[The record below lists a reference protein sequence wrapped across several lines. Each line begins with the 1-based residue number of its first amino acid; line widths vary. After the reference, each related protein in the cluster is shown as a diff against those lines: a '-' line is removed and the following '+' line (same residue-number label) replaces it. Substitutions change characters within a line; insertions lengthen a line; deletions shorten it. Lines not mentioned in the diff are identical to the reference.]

1 MSDAFW
7 VQIQIELYYSLLES
21 PVFRVFKDLEPLKL
35 AAAALDILIVGFIIY
50 RLLMLVRGTR
60 GWRIL
65 LGLLVFGALLFL
77 SDVFG
82 LTTVNWILRQAT
94 LLGPVALAILFLPE
108 LRQALEGLTKLSW
121 FPESVTEVGHEK
133 NLDRGSVE
141 EIVGAVA
148 EMARD
153 RIGAIIVIET
163 GGHLDEIAS
172 NGVMLN
178 AKVTTSL
185 LGSIFYGQNPLHD
198 GAVIIRGNSIL
209 AAACRLPLSESK
221 IERNLHMRHRAAL
234 GVTEQNDVIALVVSE
249 ERGSIRVSSGGSLY
263 TIASS
268 VELREFLIKNTT
280 QNDAEASPP
289 RRVWKKEKKELV
301 NK

>member
-1 MSDAFW
+1 MFH
-7 VQIQIELYYSLLES
+7 
-21 PVFRVFKDLEPLKL
+21 DLKSKQL
-35 AAAALDILIVGFIIY
+35 AVTAVDILIVAFLIY
-50 RLLMLVRGTR
+50 KLLMMVRGSR

-65 LGLLVFGALLFL
+65 LGLLVFAAIFFISDYLRL
-77 SDVFG
+77 ST
-82 LTTVNWILRQAT
+82 LHWILEKAV

-108 LRQALEGLTKLSW
+108 LRQALEGLTKISW
-121 FPESVTEVGHEK
+121 FPESVVDAGHEK

-141 EIVGAVA
+141 EIVGAVS

-163 GGHLDEIAS
+163 GGHLDEIAAT
-172 NGVMLN
+172 GVMLN
-178 AKVTTSL
+178 AKITTSL

-198 GAVIIRGNSIL
+198 GAVVVRGNNIL
-209 AAACRLPLSESK
+209 SAACRLPLSESR

-249 ERGSIRVSSGGSLY
+249 EKGSIRVASEGKLQ

-268 VELREFLIKNTT
+268 AELREFLIANTT
-280 QNDAEASPP
+280 RSEEENPP
-289 RRVWKKEKKELV
+289 KRIRKRDKDKKETAGE
-301 NK
+301 

>member
-1 MSDAFW
+1 ML
-7 VQIQIELYYSLLES
+7 VS
-21 PVFRVFKDLEPLKL
+21 PVFHVFKDLDPRSL
-35 AAAALDILIVGFIIY
+35 ATAGLDILIVAFIIY

-65 LGLLVFGALLFL
+65 LGLLVFGGLLFL
-77 SDVFG
+77 SDIFQ
-82 LTTVNWILRQAT
+82 LTTVNWILGKAAV
-94 LLGPVALAILFLPE
+94 LGPVALAILFLPE
-108 LRQALEGLTKLSW
+108 LRQALEGLTKVGW
-121 FPESVTEVGHEK
+121 FPDSVTEVGHEK
-133 NLDRGSVE
+133 NLDRGAVE

-178 AKVTTSL
+178 AKITTSL

-198 GAVIIRGNSIL
+198 GAVVIRGNNIL

-221 IERNLHMRHRAAL
+221 LERNLHMRHRAAL
-234 GVTEQNDVIALVVSE
+234 GVTEQNDVIAIVVSE
-249 ERGSIRVSSGGSLY
+249 EKGSIRVSTEGKL
-263 TIASS
+263 IVISS
-268 VELREFLIKNTT
+268 STDLREFLISNTT
-280 QNDAEASPP
+280 QNEQGTPTH
-289 RRVWKKEKKELV
+289 RRVWKKERKELV
-301 NK
+301 KK

>member
-1 MSDAFW
+1 MDP
-7 VQIQIELYYSLLES
+7 
-21 PVFRVFKDLEPLKL
+21 PVFHVFTNLTPKNLVV
-35 AAAALDILIVGFIIY
+35 AALDILIVAFIIY

-77 SDVFG
+77 SDAFG
-82 LTTVNWILRQAT
+82 LSTVYWILKQAS

-108 LRQALEGLTKLSW
+108 LRQAIEGLTKLTG
-121 FPESVTEVGHEK
+121 FPDSVTEVGHEK

-163 GGHLDEIAS
+163 GGHLDEIAA

-178 AKVTTSL
+178 AKITTSL

-198 GAVIIRGNSIL
+198 GAVVIRGDHIL

-234 GVTEQNDVIALVVSE
+234 GVTEQNDVVAIVVSE
-249 ERGSIRVSSGGSLY
+249 EKGSIRVSSGGKLY
-263 TIASS
+263 PIASS
-268 VELREFLIKNTT
+268 VELREFLITNTT
-280 QNDAEASPP
+280 QNEAAPQSP
-289 RRVWKKEKKELV
+289 RRVWKKERKELV
-301 NK
+301 EK

>member
-1 MSDAFW
+1 MLD
-7 VQIQIELYYSLLES
+7 S
-21 PVFRVFKDLEPLKL
+21 PVFKVFSTYSPQLL
-35 AAAALDILIVGFIIY
+35 ATTALDILIVAFLIY
-50 RLLMLVRGTR
+50 RLLMMVRGSR

-65 LGLLVFGALLFL
+65 LGLLVFAALLFL
-77 SDVFG
+77 SESVGF
-82 LTTVNWILRQAT
+82 TTLHWVLEKAT

-121 FPESVTEVGHEK
+121 FPESVVDAGHEK
-133 NLDRGSVE
+133 NLDRSSVE

-163 GGHLDEIAS
+163 GGHLDEIAAT
-172 NGVMLN
+172 GVMLT

-185 LGSIFYGQNPLHD
+185 LGSIFFGQNPLHD
-198 GAVIIRGNSIL
+198 GAVVIRGNNIL

-234 GVTEQNDVIALVVSE
+234 GVTEQNDVIAIVVSE
-249 ERGSIRVSSGGSLY
+249 EKGSIRVASEGKLY

-268 VELREFLIKNTT
+268 TELREFLITNTT
-280 QNDAEASPP
+280 RTEEVAQPKRG
-289 RRVWKKEKKELV
+289 RRKERKEEVKL
-301 NK
+301 

>member
-1 MSDAFW
+1 M
-7 VQIQIELYYSLLES
+7 
-21 PVFRVFKDLEPLKL
+21 
-35 AAAALDILIVGFIIY
+35 
-50 RLLMLVRGTR
+50 MVRGSR

-65 LGLLVFGALLFL
+65 LGLLVFAALMFL
-77 SDVFG
+77 SDYFE
-82 LTTVNWILRQAT
+82 LTTLYWILEKAA

-121 FPESVTEVGHEK
+121 FPDSVVDAGHEK
-133 NLDRGSVE
+133 NLDRASVE
-141 EIVGAVA
+141 DIVGAVA

-172 NGVMLN
+172 TGVMLN
-178 AKVTTSL
+178 AKITTSL

-198 GAVIIRGNSIL
+198 GAVVVRGNNIL
-209 AAACRLPLSESK
+209 SAACRLPLSESR

-234 GVTEQNDVIALVVSE
+234 GVTEQNDVIAIVVSE
-249 ERGSIRVSSGGSLY
+249 EKGSIRVASEGKLQ

-268 VELREFLIKNTT
+268 AELREFLITNTT
-280 QNDAEASPP
+280 RTDGDDPP
-289 RRVWKKEKKELV
+289 RRIRRREKREEVKV
-301 NK
+301 GQS

>member
-1 MSDAFW
+1 
-7 VQIQIELYYSLLES
+7 
-21 PVFRVFKDLEPLKL
+21 
-35 AAAALDILIVGFIIY
+35 
-50 RLLMLVRGTR
+50 MLVRGTR

-77 SDVFG
+77 SDAFG
-82 LTTVNWILRQAT
+82 FTTVNWILRQAT

-153 RIGAIIVIET
+153 RVGAIIVIET

-178 AKVTTSL
+178 AKITTSL
-185 LGSIFYGQNPLHD
+185 VGSIFYGQNPLHD
-198 GAVIIRGNSIL
+198 GAVIIRGNNIL

-234 GVTEQNDVIALVVSE
+234 GVTEQNDVIAIVVSE
-249 ERGSIRVSSGGSLY
+249 EKGSIRVSSSGKLY

-268 VELREFLIKNTT
+268 VELREFLITNTT
-280 QNDAEASPP
+280 RNEEEVNPP
-289 RRVWKKEKKELV
+289 RRVWKKERKELV
-301 NK
+301 EK

>member
-1 MSDAFW
+1 MGSNTDRIVIFT
-7 VQIQIELYYSLLES
+7 LFNS
-21 PVFRVFKDLEPLKL
+21 PVFSVFKDLGPSGL
-35 AAAALDILIVGFIIY
+35 AVNALDILIVAFIIY

-65 LGLLVFGALLFL
+65 LGLLVFGVLLFV
-77 SDVFG
+77 SG
-82 LTTVNWILRQAT
+82 AIHLTTVNWILTQAS

-108 LRQALEGLTKLSW
+108 LRQAIEGLTKLSW
-121 FPESVTEVGHEK
+121 FPDSVAEVGHEK

-163 GGHLDEIAS
+163 GGHLDEIAA

-178 AKVTTSL
+178 AKITTSL

-198 GAVIIRGNSIL
+198 GAVVIRGNNIL
-209 AAACRLPLSESK
+209 SAACRLPLSESK

-234 GVTEQNDVIALVVSE
+234 GVTEQNDVIAIVVSE
-249 ERGSIRVSSGGSLY
+249 EKGSIRVSSEGKLY
-263 TIASS
+263 MIASS
-268 VELREFLIKNTT
+268 AELRDFLISNTT
-280 QNDAEASPP
+280 ANEPGSTPP
-289 RRVWKKEKKELV
+289 RRVWKREKKELV
-301 NK
+301 KK

>member
-1 MSDAFW
+1 
-7 VQIQIELYYSLLES
+7 LLDS
-21 PVFRVFKDLEPLKL
+21 PVFHVFKDLGPSGLPV
-35 AAAALDILIVGFIIY
+35 AALDIFIVAYIIY

-65 LGLLVFGALLFL
+65 LGLLVFGVLLFVSGAL
-77 SDVFG
+77 H
-82 LTTVNWILRQAT
+82 LTTVNWILTQAS

-108 LRQALEGLTKLSW
+108 LRQAIEGLTKLSW
-121 FPESVTEVGHEK
+121 FPDSVTEVGHEK

-163 GGHLDEIAS
+163 GGHLDEIAA

-178 AKVTTSL
+178 AKITTSL

-198 GAVIIRGNSIL
+198 GAVVIRGNNIL
-209 AAACRLPLSESK
+209 SAACRLPLSESK

-234 GVTEQNDVIALVVSE
+234 GVTEQNDVIAIVVSE
-249 ERGSIRVSSGGSLY
+249 EKGSIRVSSEGKLY
-263 TIASS
+263 VIASS
-268 VELREFLIKNTT
+268 AELRDFLISNTT
-280 QNDAEASPP
+280 ASEPGATP
-289 RRVWKKEKKELV
+289 SRRVWKREKKELV
-301 NK
+301 KK

>member
-1 MSDAFW
+1 MG
-7 VQIQIELYYSLLES
+7 
-21 PVFRVFKDLEPLKL
+21 
-35 AAAALDILIVGFIIY
+35 AAALDILIVAFIIY

-65 LGLLVFGALLFL
+65 LGLLVFGALLFISGALHL
-77 SDVFG
+77 S
-82 LTTVNWILRQAT
+82 TVNWILTQAS

-108 LRQALEGLTKLSW
+108 LRQAIEGLTKLTG
-121 FPESVTEVGHEK
+121 FPDSVTEVGHEK

-153 RIGAIIVIET
+153 RVGAIIVIET
-163 GGHLDEIAS
+163 GGHLDEIAA

-178 AKVTTSL
+178 AKVSTSL

-198 GAVIIRGNSIL
+198 GAVIIRGNNIL

-234 GVTEQNDVIALVVSE
+234 GVTEMNDVVAIVVSE
-249 ERGSIRVSSGGSLY
+249 EKGSIRVSSGAKLQ

-268 VELREFLIKNTT
+268 ADLREFLISNTT
-280 QNDAEASPP
+280 RNDQEISPP
-289 RRVWKKEKKELV
+289 RRVWKKERKELV
-301 NK
+301 KK

>member
-1 MSDAFW
+1 MAF
-7 VQIQIELYYSLLES
+7 L
-21 PVFRVFKDLEPLKL
+21 
-35 AAAALDILIVGFIIY
+35 IY
-50 RLLMLVRGTR
+50 RLLMMVRGSR

-65 LGLLVFGALLFL
+65 LGLLVFAALLFL
-77 SDVFG
+77 SDYCG
-82 LTTVNWILRQAT
+82 LHTLNWILQKAA

-121 FPESVTEVGHEK
+121 FPDSVVEAGHEK
-133 NLDRGSVE
+133 NLDRASVE

-153 RIGAIIVIET
+153 RVGAIIVIET
-163 GGHLDEIAS
+163 GGHLDETAAT
-172 NGVMLN
+172 GVMLN

-198 GAVIIRGNSIL
+198 GAVIIRGNNIL
-209 AAACRLPLSESK
+209 AAACRLPLSESR

-234 GVTEQNDVIALVVSE
+234 GVTEQTDVIAIVVSE
-249 ERGSIRVSSGGSLY
+249 ERGSIRVASEGKLQ

-268 VELREFLIKNTT
+268 AELREFLIANTT
-280 QNDAEASPP
+280 RTEEPPTP
-289 RRVWKKEKKELV
+289 RRSRRKEKKEEV
-301 NK
+301 KV